1 MKNGKINKLEAFVF
15 KKASAFLV
23 ESINEVK
30 NMTVMRDA
38 ILNGFEDERYPGSE
52 LFGPRVLGNDAQEKS
67 GLLYA
72 KNYLAA
78 GVLLGQ

>member
-1 MKNGKINKLEAFVF
+1 
-15 KKASAFLV
+15 
-23 ESINEVK
+23 
-30 NMTVMRDA
+30 MTVMRDA

>member
-1 MKNGKINKLEAFVF
+1 
-15 KKASAFLV
+15 
-23 ESINEVK
+23 
-30 NMTVMRDA
+30 MRDA

-52 LFGPRVLGNDAQEKS
+52 LFGPRVLGNDAQEKIW
-67 GLLYA
+67 LLYA